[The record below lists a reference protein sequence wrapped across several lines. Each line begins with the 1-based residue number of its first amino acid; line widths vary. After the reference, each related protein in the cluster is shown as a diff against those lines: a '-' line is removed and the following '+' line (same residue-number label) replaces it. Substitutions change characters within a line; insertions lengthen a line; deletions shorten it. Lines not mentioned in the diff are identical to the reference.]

1 MVIDLQTLLRITAI
15 GLVTGFLAGL
25 IAKGRGFGIAGDIIV
40 GIFGAV
46 VGAWL
51 FSLLG
56 LAAYGIVGSM
66 LMSLVGALVFLALIG
81 VVVRRA
87 C

>member
-1 MVIDLQTLLRITAI
+1 MIDLQTLLRITAI
-15 GLVTGFLAGL
+15 GLVTGFLAGV
-25 IAKGRGFGIAGDIIV
+25 IWKGRGFGVAGDIIV
-40 GIFGAV
+40 GVFGAV

-56 LAAYGIVGSM
+56 LAAYGILGSM
-66 LMSLVGALVFLALIG
+66 LMSLVGALVFLALVG

>member
-1 MVIDLQTLLRITAI
+1 MIDLQTLLRITAV
-15 GLVTGFLAGL
+15 GLFTGFLAGM
-25 IAKGRGFGIAGDIIV
+25 IMKGRGFGVAGDVIV

>member
-1 MVIDLQTLLRITAI
+1 MSDLQSLLRIIAV
-15 GLVTGFLAGL
+15 GLAAGFLAGVIL
-25 IAKGRGFGIAGDIIV
+25 KGRGFGVAGDIIV